1 MSKKKRIWTYFCA
14 MYGHDQNIGS
24 PEKFCL
30 CDVKHFRSFIK
41 KWIDQA
47 KKKPI
52 LSIQGVKKLAKI
64 AFY

>member
-1 MSKKKRIWTYFCA
+1 

-41 KWIDQA
+41 KRIDQA
-47 KKKPI
+47 KKKAYFI
-52 LSIQGVKKLAKI
+52 HTGCQKI
-64 AFY
+64 SQNGLLLVGCVHI

>member
-1 MSKKKRIWTYFCA
+1 

-30 CDVKHFRSFIK
+30 CDVKHFWSFIK

-52 LSIQGVKKLAKI
+52 LSIQGVKKLAKM

>member
-1 MSKKKRIWTYFCA
+1 

-41 KWIDQA
+41 KTIDQA

-52 LSIQGVKKLAKI
+52 LSIQGVKKLAKM